1 MKKYRA
7 RIVDKILKQRL
18 EAKGAVLIEGAK
30 WCGKTT
36 TASQIAGSILYMQ
49 DPSKKEQ
56 NLRMAEIEPSI
67 LLEGKTPRLIDE
79 WQLAPSLWDAIR
91 FEVDQRDDFNQFI
104 LTGSSVPVDTTAIS
118 HTGTGRIARMLMRP
132 MSLYESGDSNG
143 TISLKALFDGNA
155 KKAAKSDLGI
165 RDLAFLICRG
175 GWPKAVGQSERIALQ
190 QAYDYYDAVVESDLS
205 ATDGI
210 QRNSQKVRKLM
221 RSYSRFVASD
231 ARLTNIRADMA
242 ANEVDKL
249 NEETIA
255 LYINLLRR
263 IFVVEEMPAW
273 SPNLRSKTAIRTSD
287 TRHFV
292 DPSIAVAA
300 LGIGPKDLINDLNT
314 FGLLFESLCVRD
326 LRIFADALDGNIYH
340 YRDKSGLECDAIVHL
355 RNGSYGLVEVKIGE
369 RDIDEAAQN
378 LILLSRKIDTDRMKQ
393 PAFMMI
399 LTGTNFAYRREDG
412 VYVVPVGCLKD

>member
-7 RIVDKILKQRL
+7 RIADKILKERL

-36 TASQIAGSILYMQ
+36 TATQIAGSILYMQ

-56 NLRMAEIEPSI
+56 KLRMAEIEPSI
-67 LLEGKTPRLIDE
+67 LLEGKTPRLVDE

-91 FEVDQRDDFNQFI
+91 FEVDQRDKFNQFI

-143 TISLKALFDGNA
+143 TISLKELFDGNV

-231 ARLTNIRADMA
+231 GRLTNIRADMA

-300 LGIGPKDLINDLNT
+300 LGIGPKDLLNDLNT

-369 RDIDEAAQN
+369 RDINEAAQN

-399 LTGTNFAYRREDG
+399 LTGTEFAYRREDG